1 MADTDAL
8 GLWAIAEA
16 DPDFLAVVD
25 PEHNQLTFAELAAL
39 TNRVSR
45 GLRVAGLGRGD
56 QVTTFLPNCF
66 EQLAVC
72 LAAYQSGLYVTTINW
87 HFVGAEINYIVNDAE
102 TKAFIVHERFGKR
115 PPRPSTAVSRPRRTG
130 SAWAARS
137 RASDPSTS

>member
-56 QVTTFLPNCF
+56 QVTTFLPNC
-66 EQLAVC
+66 LRAASGVPGC
-72 LAAYQSGLYVTTINW
+72 LPRAACT
-87 HFVGAEINYIVNDAE
+87 
-102 TKAFIVHERFGKR
+102 
-115 PPRPSTAVSRPRRTG
+115 
-130 SAWAARS
+130 
-137 RASDPSTS
+137 